1 MSDYKNKYKHKKRA
15 HTRDES
21 ERREKVTSLRSSE
34 TELKKIQK
42 NAKDAGMSVNNY
54 LNIVGANGRKA
65 LTPAIMV
72 QIQNTINY
80 ACSLVELH
88 EPDAVVTMQEGV
100 NDLWQKLM

>member
-1 MSDYKNKYKHKKRA
+1 MNDYNYKYKHKKRA

-34 TELKKIQK
+34 SELKKIQK

-80 ACSLVELH
+80 ACSMIELH

>member
-1 MSDYKNKYKHKKRA
+1 MNDYNYKYKHKKRA

-34 TELKKIQK
+34 AELKKIQK

-80 ACSLVELH
+80 ACSMIELH